1 MNAREVAYAGIFIA
15 FMAVSAQISVSL
27 GPVPLTFQVFAVLLT
42 GLLLGP
48 RLGLL
53 SVLSYDIAG
62 AVGLPVFAGFS
73 GGITHLYGPTGGYL
87 LAFPIAAF
95 LAGYITEKS
104 RESVLGMAIGSLAG
118 ITVIYLLGWLRLGLF
133 MGGDFEKAFQLG
145 VLLFVPLDILKA
157 AIAVGIAKTVRRM
170 IEVG

>member
-62 AVGLPVFAGFS
+62 GAVGLPVFAGFS
-73 GGITHLYGPTGGYL
+73 GGGITHLYGPTGGD
-87 LAFPIAAF
+87 
-95 LAGYITEKS
+95 T
-104 RESVLGMAIGSLAG
+104 SLPF
-118 ITVIYLLGWLRLGLF
+118 R
-133 MGGDFEKAFQLG
+133 
-145 VLLFVPLDILKA
+145 
-157 AIAVGIAKTVRRM
+157 
-170 IEVG
+170 